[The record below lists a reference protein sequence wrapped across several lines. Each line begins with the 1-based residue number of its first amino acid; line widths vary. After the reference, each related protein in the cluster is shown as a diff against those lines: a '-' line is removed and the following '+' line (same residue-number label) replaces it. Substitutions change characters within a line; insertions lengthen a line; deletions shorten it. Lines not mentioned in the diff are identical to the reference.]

1 MARFEKAVKR
11 ALFGFLR
18 LFIHVRSVEVVPRSS
33 VHRILVVRQHNQL
46 GDMLCAVPLLRA
58 LRATYP
64 DAHIALLARP
74 LNSEVLRGARWLD
87 EVIVYDK
94 RKFLQSPLAII
105 RFARSLKA
113 RRFDLVLVPAT
124 VAMSVSSDVIA
135 FFSGCRRRIGP
146 GTLAG
151 QKNITGYLYNARVD
165 LDWRRDPTTHQTRRN
180 LDIASKLV
188 LEDVSLELEIGF
200 TDEEIR
206 NGEEFLAAHRAAR
219 PLVVGFHPG
228 AAKIPNRW
236 DASRFAEI
244 ANRAAEIHGAH
255 IVITAGP
262 DDDEPLREMTLNL
275 ANEHTVLQNQ
285 PIRFVASVL
294 RACDLYVTNDTG
306 MMHVAAATGTPTLSL
321 FGPTDP
327 LQWAPPGGQHRF
339 ILGTGGSVDAIP
351 IDKVWRVVEHMLAA
365 RHTRQ
370 RPATGSSSTG
380 TPAADA
386 AREASDAQPAAR
398 TAMAADAPAATGTDA
413 STP

>member
-18 LFIHVRSVEVVPRSS
+18 LFIHVRGVEVVPRAS

-94 RKFLQSPLAII
+94 RKFLQSPLAVI

-146 GTLAG
+146 GSLAG
-151 QKNITGYLYNARVD
+151 RRNITGYLYNVRVD
-165 LDWRRDPTTHQTRRN
+165 LDWQRDPTTHQTRRN

-188 LEDVSLELEIGF
+188 LEDVRQELEIGF

-206 NGEEFLAAHRAAR
+206 NGADFLAAHRASR

-255 IVITAGP
+255 ILITAGP

-327 LQWAPPGGQHRF
+327 LQWAPPGPQHRF
-339 ILGTGGSVDAIP
+339 ILGAGGSVDAIP

-365 RHTRQ
+365 RPAA
-370 RPATGSSSTG
+370 RPAARSAPT
-380 TPAADA
+380 TPAASA
-386 AREASDAQPAAR
+386 VPAA
-398 TAMAADAPAATGTDA
+398 APPAAASAAVPAVDTSA